1 MRAPCVLI
9 PALTIALTAAG
20 AAGPALAQPA
30 TFATPT
36 RAAPTSAG
44 AMKTSFA
51 PVVQRAAPAV
61 VNISAK
67 RTVRQ
72 QVDPFWQMFGLGV
85 PQSRVAQSL
94 GSGVIVRADG
104 IVVTNNHVVEGA
116 QEITVALNDRREF
129 AAKVLLAD
137 PRTDLAVLKIDVPAG
152 ERLHV
157 LAMDDSGDTQV
168 GDLVLAIGDPFGV
181 GQTVTN
187 GIVSAL
193 NRITDPTGEGG
204 SAYIQTD
211 AAINPGNSGGA
222 LVDMDGDLIGVN
234 SFILSR
240 SGTSSG
246 VGFAIPS
253 EVVRRVVETA
263 AGGGRAVVRPWLGAR
278 TQTVNAEMAR
288 SLGLPAPQG
297 ALVAD
302 LYPNGPAARA
312 GLRQGD
318 VVLQADGRPVD
329 DAAALNYT
337 IRNHRP
343 GETLS
348 LVVRRAAG
356 GPEQTLSLKAEAAP
370 ATPARDE
377 RRMTGRNPFDGATVV
392 NLSPAVADE
401 LGLDLFTASGVLV
414 TAVDDGAA
422 RNIGLKRG
430 DIVREVNGQKINN
443 VKDLAAA
450 AGVQTRT
457 WRVAIERDGRVVTA
471 TFSG

>member
-1 MRAPCVLI
+1 MRAPRVLLPVLI
-9 PALTIALTAAG
+9 LALS
-20 AAGPALAQPA
+20 AGPGLAQPSA
-30 TFATPT
+30 SFAEPT
-36 RAAPTSAG
+36 RAVPANAAT
-44 AMKTSFA
+44 MKSSFA
-51 PVVQRAAPAV
+51 PVVQRTAPAV

-67 RTVRQ
+67 RIVRQ

-85 PQSRVAQSL
+85 PQQRLAQSL
-94 GSGVIVRADG
+94 GSGVIVRSDG
-104 IVVTNNHVVEGA
+104 IIVTNNHVVEGG

-129 AAKVLLAD
+129 AAKILLAD
-137 PRTDLAVLKIDVPAG
+137 PRTDLAILKIEAPAG
-152 ERLHV
+152 ERLPV

-193 NRITDPTGEGG
+193 NRTTDPTGAAG

-211 AAINPGNSGGA
+211 APINPGNSGGA

-246 VGFAIPS
+246 VGFAIPAA
-253 EVVRRVVETA
+253 VVRRVVETA
-263 AGGGRAVVRPWLGAR
+263 VGGGRSVVRPWLGAR
-278 TQTVNAEMAR
+278 TQSVTSEMAR
-288 SLGLPAPQG
+288 SLGLAAPQG

-302 LYPNGPAARA
+302 LWPNGPAARA

-318 VVLQADGRPVD
+318 VVLQADGRPVV
-329 DAAALNYT
+329 DAAALAYV

-343 GETLS
+343 GDS
-348 LVVRRAAG
+348 IPLVVRRADG
-356 GPEQTLSLKAEAAP
+356 GDQALTLRAEAAP

-377 RRMTGRNPFDGATVV
+377 RTLAGRNPFAGATVV

-401 LGLDLFTASGVLV
+401 LGMDTLTGGGVLISNV
-414 TAVDDGAA
+414 GGGPA
-422 RNIGLKRG
+422 RNLGMKPG
-430 DIVREVNGQKINN
+430 DVVREVNGLKIGS
-443 VKDLAAA
+443 VRDLVAVTAAPA
-450 AGVQTRT
+450 RA
-457 WRVAIERDGRVVTA
+457 WRVTIERDGRPITA
-471 TFSG
+471 TFAG